1 VEWEAGMVGWEER
14 TEARTVVGMGVIRL
28 VSVSFLAIWRFLV
41 LVLGWFWVWKWVLGA
56 RVLVRG
62 RRFSVALFGRNG

>member
-28 VSVSFLAIWRFLV
+28 VSVSLLAMWRFLV
-41 LVLGWFWVWKWVLGA
+41 LVLGWFWVWKRVLGE